1 MGLPL
6 SGAMT
11 GLLLLDP
18 GFSRSASWGGMEG
31 RGGSV
36 GRERADQYGDQYNR
50 FNIFCI
56 VAYLLTR

>member
-6 SGAMT
+6 SGAMS

-18 GFSRSASWGGMEG
+18 GFSGSASGGGMEG

-36 GRERADQYGDQYNR
+36 GRERADQYGDHYNR
-50 FNIFCI
+50 FFS
-56 VAYLLTR
+56 VL